1 MFDNPLLD
9 RLAGYD
15 GPASQQPVWI
25 DHPKFA
31 GVRMRQLASG
41 AESEGRF
48 TTLLVSVAP
57 NGRMLAH
64 RHEAE
69 VEQHVV
75 LSGDGQLELDGR
87 IRDYRPGCLAVIP
100 KSVEHSVTA
109 GERGMVIL
117 ALFSPALP

>member
-9 RLAGYD
+9 RLAGGD
-15 GPASQQPVWI
+15 GPSSERPGWAA
-25 DHPKFA
+25 HPKFA
-31 GVRMRQLASG
+31 GVRMRRLASG
-41 AESEGRF
+41 AETAGRF
-48 TTLLVSVAP
+48 TTLLVSIEP

-75 LSGDGQLELDGR
+75 LSGDGRLELDGR
-87 IRDYRPGCLAVIP
+87 RRDYRPGSLAVIP
-100 KSVEHSVTA
+100 QDAEHSVTA
-109 GERGMVIL
+109 GEDGMVIL